1 MMVAANSV
9 DSLITRSH
17 FVKSFFFREK
27 SNNMH
32 KIVFTYLPL
41 FSFGSFERQTIYY
54 GDLTYDLPA
63 YRDVLHFVSYFLPS
77 GVK

>member
-17 FVKSFFFREK
+17 FVKSFLFREE

-32 KIVFTYLPL
+32 KIVFAYLPF
-41 FSFGSFERQTIYY
+41 FSFSTFARQIVYYVDMIY
-54 GDLTYDLPA
+54 GLPP
-63 YRDVLHFVSYFLPS
+63 YRDISCFVSYFLPS

>member
-1 MMVAANSV
+1 MIAANSV

-32 KIVFTYLPL
+32 KIVFAYLPL
-41 FSFGSFERQTIYY
+41 FSFGSFARQIVYYDDMIVCVFTI
-54 GDLTYDLPA
+54 LKL
-63 YRDVLHFVSYFLPS
+63 VS
-77 GVK
+77 

>member
-1 MMVAANSV
+1 MMIAANSV

-17 FVKSFFFREK
+17 FVKSFLFREE

-32 KIVFTYLPL
+32 KIVFAYLPL
-41 FSFGSFERQTIYY
+41 FSFGTFARHIVDYVNMIF
-54 GDLTYDLPA
+54 DLPL
-63 YRDVLHFVSYFLPS
+63 YRDISCFVSYFLPS

>member
-17 FVKSFFFREK
+17 FVKSFLLREK

-32 KIVFTYLPL
+32 KIVFAYLPL
-41 FSFGSFERQTIYY
+41 FSFGSFARQIVYY
-54 GDLTYDLPA
+54 GNMIFDLPL
-63 YRDVLHFVSYFLPS
+63 YRDISCFISYFLPS